1 MIFGLLFGSGDST
14 LAYGLFRCRGGNF
27 LNKEY
32 GMKKTEKERTER
44 AAAVLTLL
52 KKRYP
57 EPETMLNHTSP
68 WELLVATVLAAQC
81 TDARVNTITPELFRR
96 WPDPAALTAATQ
108 EELEEVIRPTGFYHN
123 KAKNLLG
130 AARRVTEVFGGQVPQ
145 TIEELITIPG
155 VARKT
160 ANVVLWGGFG
170 LNQGLAVDTHVK
182 RLSFRLGLTEH
193 TEPVKIE
200 KDLMQLFPR
209 EEWGDV
215 NHRLVWFGRDVC
227 DARKPACDR
236 CELAALCPRCGV
248 KVASGKKAPRAA
260 ASQTKETS

>member
-1 MIFGLLFGSGDST
+1 MG
-14 LAYGLFRCRGGNF
+14 
-27 LNKEY
+27 
-32 GMKKTEKERTER
+32 KTEKASR
-44 AAAVLTLL
+44 AMAILALL

-57 EPETMLNHTSP
+57 EPETMLVHANP

-96 WPDPAALTAATQ
+96 WPDPAALAGASQ
-108 EELEEVIRPTGFYHN
+108 EELEEVIRPTGFYHS

-130 AARRVTEVFGGQVPQ
+130 AARRVTEVFGGEVPH
-145 TIEELITIPG
+145 TMEELITLPG

-182 RLSFRLGLTEH
+182 RLSFRLGLTKN

-200 KDLMQLFPR
+200 QDLIKIFPR
-209 EEWGDV
+209 AEWGDV

-227 DARKPACDR
+227 TARSPSCDA
-236 CELAALCPRCGV
+236 CELFELCPRNGV
-248 KVASGKKAPRAA
+248 KKSSSGKTAGK
-260 ASQTKETS
+260 

>member
-1 MIFGLLFGSGDST
+1 
-14 LAYGLFRCRGGNF
+14 
-27 LNKEY
+27 
-32 GMKKTEKERTER
+32 MKRTEKVGR
-44 AAAVLTLL
+44 AMAILELL

-57 EPETMLNHTSP
+57 VPETMLVHKNP

-96 WPDPAALTAATQ
+96 WPDPAALARASQ
-108 EELEEVIRPTGFYHN
+108 EEVEEVIRPTGFYHS

-130 AARRVTEVFGGQVPQ
+130 AAKRVTEVFGGDVPH
-145 TIEELITIPG
+145 TMEELVTLPG

-170 LNQGLAVDTHVK
+170 INQGLAVDTHVR
-182 RLSFRLGLTEH
+182 RLSFRLGLTKN

-200 KDLMQLFPR
+200 QDLIKIFPR

-227 DARKPACDR
+227 TARSPSCEA
-236 CELAALCPRCGV
+236 CELASLCPKNGV
-248 KVASGKKAPRAA
+248 KSETGSAVPARKGAVQKSGG
-260 ASQTKETS
+260 SE

>member
-1 MIFGLLFGSGDST
+1 M
-14 LAYGLFRCRGGNF
+14 RR
-27 LNKEY
+27 
-32 GMKKTEKERTER
+32 TEKTDR
-44 AAAVLTLL
+44 AMAILALL

-57 EPETMLNHTSP
+57 VPETMLVHENP

-81 TDARVNTITPELFRR
+81 TDARVNTITPGLFRR
-96 WPDPAALTAATQ
+96 WPDPASLALATQ
-108 EELEEVIRPTGFYHN
+108 EELEEVIRPTGFYHS

-130 AARRVTEVFGGQVPQ
+130 AAKRVTEVFGGEVPH
-145 TIEELITIPG
+145 TMEELITLPG

-170 LNQGLAVDTHVK
+170 INQGLAVDTHVK
-182 RLSFRLGLTEH
+182 RLSFRLGLTKN

-200 KDLMQLFPR
+200 QDLIKIFPR

-227 DARKPACDR
+227 TARSPSCDACG
-236 CELAALCPRCGV
+236 LAPLCPKNGV
-248 KVASGKKAPRAA
+248 KTSSGRASRG
-260 ASQTKETS
+260 